1 MPEKEIFNE
10 VTLREEIVR
19 IWGEYGAHVEVF
31 DYTIG
36 EIERLREKLAEAELS
51 NIEAQNPG
59 IDMEE
64 VKIFIRGR
72 K

>member
-1 MPEKEIFNE
+1 MYNKEFDE
-10 VTLREEIVR
+10 STLRKEIVR
-19 IWGEYGAHVEVF
+19 IWGEYSAHVEVF

-36 EIERLREKLAEAELS
+36 EIERLREKLAEMELS
-51 NIEAQNPG
+51 KIEAQNPG

-64 VKIFIRGR
+64 LKAFIKGR